1 MMNKKANILVIGA
14 GASGLMAAAAAS
26 AAGASVTV
34 LEQNEKAGK
43 KIYITG
49 KGRCNLTNDCATS
62 DFFDHVVTNPKF
74 LYHCIHA
81 FDHEAVKTFFAQAG
95 CPVKTER
102 GERVFPVSD
111 HASDVTKALTRTI
124 QAQGGRILTGRTCR
138 HLQMENGKIT
148 GIRFNDGSFLAG
160 DAVILCTGGRSYSST
175 GSDGSGYSLAQEAGH
190 TVIPQEP
197 SLVPFITKENW
208 PTRLPGLSL
217 RNVAV
222 SVWPLPQSVSDRP
235 CPDSS
240 ADGRKQK
247 KRRDRAVY
255 EGFGEMLF
263 TQQGVSGPL
272 VLTASTRVSFRDH
285 PEGYRLMLNL
295 KPAVPAE
302 ELIARVCMLLREAPD
317 KSFIHAAAP
326 LFPARLG
333 RELILAAGL
342 DPDLPAREVQEGD
355 RRRFALYLQAIPLT
369 IVRTGGFPE
378 AVVTRGGVSVKE
390 INPSTME
397 SKLVKGLY
405 FAGEIIDV
413 DAVTGGF
420 NLQIAW
426 STGHT
431 AGLSAAQ
438 NSGEE

>member
-1 MMNKKANILVIGA
+1 MKNKSILVIGA

-74 LYHCIHA
+74 LYHSVHA
-81 FDHEAVKTFFAQAG
+81 FDHDAVKAFFTQAG

-111 HASDVTKALTRTI
+111 HASDVTKALTRTL
-124 QAQGGRILTGRTCR
+124 QAQGGRILTGMTCR
-138 HLQMENGKIT
+138 HLQTESGKIT
-148 GIRFNDGSFLAG
+148 GVRLSDGSFLAA
-160 DAVILCTGGRSYSST
+160 DAVILCTGGRSYAST
-175 GSDGSGYSLAQEAGH
+175 GSDGSGYLLAQEAGH
-190 TVIPQEP
+190 TVMPQEP
-197 SLVPFITKENW
+197 SLVPFVTKESW
-208 PTRLPGLSL
+208 PTRLSGLSL

-222 SVWPLPQSVSDRP
+222 SVWPLPRGGEKQASP
-235 CPDSS
+235 EPP
-240 ADGRKQK
+240 ANGRKQK
-247 KRRDRAVY
+247 KKKDRAVY

-272 VLTASTRVSFRDH
+272 VLTASTRVSFREH

-302 ELIARVCMLLREAPD
+302 ELAARVDMLLRETPD
-317 KSFIHAAAP
+317 RSFIHAASS

-333 RELILAAGL
+333 REMILAAGL

-355 RRRFALYLQAIPLT
+355 RRRFATCLQALPLT

-431 AGLSAAQ
+431 AGLCAAQ
-438 NSGEE
+438 NSEEA